1 MQVCKCFFPR
11 WGKAM
16 PAMRLLQQDRASYDT
31 SCTQSRNKCTAH
43 QWKPCLSSA
52 HGEDGRGTWAQ
63 CKGRS
68 SSENTMQRHHVT
80 LFHACSNRK
89 QYRWFSLP
97 TVAYQMQWVHIN
109 QCVRNAL
116 KYQKPWFFGTPDNSW
131 APGNHTREEWDW
143 RQVRLMHKN
152 IYQIREWICLSLR
165 RNKVEWINH
174 DAI

>member
-1 MQVCKCFFPR
+1 M
-11 WGKAM
+11 
-16 PAMRLLQQDRASYDT
+16 LLSTLGQSYVATAARSEGIIWHIKLTT

-97 TVAYQMQWVHIN
+97 TVAYQMQCVHIN

-116 KYQKPWFFGTPDNSW
+116 KYQSHGFLGHRTTHGPLAITHGKNGTGDKC
-131 APGNHTREEWDW
+131 A
-143 RQVRLMHKN
+143 
-152 IYQIREWICLSLR
+152 
-165 RNKVEWINH
+165 
-174 DAI
+174 